1 MPYKIQYYNDGGIL
15 VKGEQLVTGKEIE
28 ELNNILYETEA
39 KIKNIS
45 YQIIDFTGVKN
56 ISISNEEVDN
66 ISRQDK
72 RACSINPDMLIA
84 VISDQDVIYGLARM
98 WEVKSG
104 SSIIQAQVFRR
115 HDEALQWI
123 QLKRKTPVD

>member
-1 MPYKIQYYNDGGIL
+1 
-15 VKGEQLVTGKEIE
+15 LVTGKEIE